1 MAVQEGS
8 TTLEGRSLATA
19 RAVLRVLGHLEA
31 HPEGITV
38 REVAAFLGKSHYTAY
53 YLLNTLCQEGF
64 AWKGPDRKYYPVPRT
79 AALERVSLGDLV
91 AAAVEV
97 NRVTRCR
104 AYLVVMEE
112 AEPVVAHVAGHRGQL
127 GVDLFGAILHVSH
140 ATAVGKAI
148 LAELTP
154 EARER
159 LLASLV
165 LTPRTPNTVTDGD
178 RLRLE
183 IALTQKRG
191 VAYDKEEYQE
201 GIYCLA
207 VPFTLQGP
215 NWGEPLVAS
224 LGIVV
229 SPYRFFAE
237 RERLEE
243 HLFRIRAQL
252 LGQERG

>member
-1 MAVQEGS
+1 MAVEGGS

-19 RAVLRVLGHLEA
+19 RAVLRVLSHLEA
-31 HPEGITV
+31 HPEGSTV

-64 AWKGPDRKYYPVPRT
+64 ARKGPDRRYYPVPRT
-79 AALERVSLGDLV
+79 ASLERVSLGDLV

-112 AEPVVAHVAGHRGQL
+112 EPVVAHVAGHRGQL

-191 VAYDKEEYQE
+191 VAYDREEYQE

-229 SPYRFFAE
+229 SPHRFFAE